1 MIHTSR
7 VLISTPV
14 PSQPIIYQGIL
25 TSRVI
30 TKSVVIIWLMCD
42 YTMKGMGKCAQQT
55 EELLRE
61 ETELKSNQIRTL
73 SYI

>member
-1 MIHTSR
+1 
-7 VLISTPV
+7 
-14 PSQPIIYQGIL
+14 
-25 TSRVI
+25 
-30 TKSVVIIWLMCD
+30 
-42 YTMKGMGKCAQQT
+42 MKGMGKCAQQT